1 MLGEI
6 AQYPVSSL
14 FYILLVL
21 VCVLL
26 ARAAEELDHS
36 APLVALTILL
46 VVVSAF
52 RGSHV
57 GIDTGGYVSA
67 YEGVTPSYFEP
78 GFALFTEALK
88 PLHATWLYL
97 GCIAAVVYS
106 LVFYRLWELR
116 RYCSL
121 AGAVSVFLLLYFP
134 ATWNG
139 ARSYLVTAIMFF
151 ALRYVTNGKYVRYFI
166 ALALSCTIHATAIVF
181 LLPLCCLPFWA
192 RGFSRNKRTRLTLL
206 VLVIPLVAFGALMFI
221 ESVPAFARYDVTYAD
236 ASTASHIGLSWY
248 LYFFIFALALFYLLH
263 VTKQYC
269 GHEGEGMLPLDK
281 TFAFCCCSGVAF
293 FLLGFFWFPGGR
305 LSSYFLLYN
314 ILVLPR
320 AWNISR
326 QRRYGILFRLMVCTY
341 CCYVF
346 FQVLVSNGQGLLP
359 YVLA

>member
-6 AQYPVSSL
+6 VQYPASSL

-26 ARAAEELDHS
+26 ARAAEESDRP
-36 APLVALTILL
+36 APLVVSTVLL

-52 RGSHV
+52 RGPHV
-57 GIDTGGYVSA
+57 GIDTGGYVGA

-78 GFALFTEALK
+78 GFAFFTEALK

-151 ALRYVTNGKYVRYFI
+151 ALRYVTNGKYARYFI
-166 ALALSCTIHATAIVF
+166 ALVLSCTIHATAVVF

-192 RGFSRNKRTRLTLL
+192 HGLSRNKRTCMTLFAL
-206 VLVIPLVAFGALMFI
+206 ISPLAVLGALAFI
-221 ESVPAFARYDVTYAD
+221 GSAPAFARYEVAYAD
-236 ASTASHIGLSWY
+236 TVTVSYIGLSWY
-248 LYFFIFALALFYLLH
+248 LYFFIFALTLFYLLH
-263 VTKQYC
+263 VAKQYD
-269 GHEGEGMLPLDK
+269 GHEGGHATSLDK
-281 TFAFCCCSGVAF
+281 TFAFCCCLGVVF
-293 FLLGFFWFPGGR
+293 FLSGFFWFPGGR

-314 ILVLPR
+314 VLVLPR
-320 AWNISR
+320 AWSISR
-326 QRRYGILFRLMVCTY
+326 QRRYGVLFRLMACIY
-341 CCYVF
+341 CCYAF

-359 YVLA
+359 YALA